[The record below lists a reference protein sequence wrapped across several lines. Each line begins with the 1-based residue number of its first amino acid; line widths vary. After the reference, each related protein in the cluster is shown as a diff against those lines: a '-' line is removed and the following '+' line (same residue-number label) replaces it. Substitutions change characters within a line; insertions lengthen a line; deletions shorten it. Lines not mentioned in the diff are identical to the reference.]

1 MTLIGHEETLV
12 VDFDETID
20 RRNSDSAKW
29 NLYDEDVIPAWT
41 ADMDFL
47 SPPPVT
53 AALHQRVAHGI
64 FGYSAVGRVDSN
76 RGLQE
81 AVSERYRRRHGLDC
95 APDDVLIMPGVVSGL
110 YAMSQYIA
118 AEESILIQT
127 PNYWPFFSAAE
138 TAARQTISAPLVACP
153 DGGLDRYE
161 IDFDALEA
169 AIQPHTRM
177 LMFCNPHNPVGRA
190 YRRDEL
196 ERLAGI
202 CLRHGLVICSD
213 EIHAGL
219 TFPQYEHLA
228 IAGIDAE
235 VAASTVTLN
244 SSTKSYNLAGFKLG
258 VAIAT
263 NAELRDWLDAYY
275 RKVGLYSVSALGLV
289 AAEAAFRQGQ
299 PWLDALLA
307 YLQDNRDYAIDFVL
321 REMPALRPTCP
332 EATYLLL
339 LDCAATPFAADPV
352 QFFLHEARVALSGN
366 FGPQGYPNLARLN
379 FGCPRATLREM
390 LERMA
395 AAYARA

>member
-12 VDFDETID
+12 DFDEIID

-29 NLYDEDVIPAWT
+29 NRYDGDVIPAWT

-53 AALHQRVAHGI
+53 AALQRRVAHGV
-64 FGYSAVGRVDSN
+64 FGYSAVGRFGNSG
-76 RGLQE
+76 GLQE

-95 APDDVLIMPGVVSGL
+95 APDDVLIVPGVVSGL

-118 AEESILIQT
+118 PDESILIQT

-138 TAARQTISAPLVACP
+138 TNARATVSAPLVPCAQGP
-153 DGGLDRYE
+153 LDRYE

-196 ERLAGI
+196 ERLADI
-202 CLRHGLVICSD
+202 CLRHRLVICSD

-219 TFPQYEHLA
+219 TFPDHEHLA
-228 IAGIDAE
+228 IAGIDRE
-235 VAASTVTLN
+235 VAACTVTLN

-263 NAELRDWLDAYY
+263 SAEMRDWLGAYY
-275 RKVGLYSVSALGLV
+275 QKVGVYSVSALGLV

-299 PWLDALLA
+299 PWLDSLLA

-352 QFFLHEARVALSGN
+352 QFFLDEARVALSGN

-379 FGCPRATLREM
+379 FGCPRATLTEM

-395 AAYARA
+395 AACARA